1 MLFRITST
9 ALAGSALAFG
19 LALPTLAEELTIDVP
34 VCVLPDLKPRDIVVP
49 TERAVVAEVEPNN
62 TLGTAQVISPFP
74 IPGDMTVNGDNFGEE
89 QDFYSITLQKGD
101 IFGVACLATG
111 ANPNDLDPQ
120 ITIYEPSGAILM
132 VNDDGYGGAPPPSN
146 PLPESVLV
154 TDSNAAFVATTD
166 GAYKILVEPFT
177 GGTPPQTSQ
186 GPYSLVMK
194 RVRNQFEGVPGTKQ
208 ILFLDFNGASINAPA
223 LFGSG
228 NNPANLSGMTSFLGN
243 WGLAPGQESAVI
255 DAIIAEV
262 ETNLAALSFQNPDV
276 DYDIQNSRDDPDP
289 FGGANVSRV
298 IIGGTAAQLGFSTI
312 GIAESIDP
320 GNFDASETAVVLLDS
335 LSSTSPTSGISLN
348 NVPRAGGA
356 TIIDVIGVAV
366 GNLVCHEAGHYLG
379 NWHTTSTNT
388 TRNIMDQ
395 GPSTLTDY
403 YLNIVETGPDQVF
416 GNGDDNLVF
425 FVKDTYAA
433 NERVGEAPNSFEYTN
448 FRTAYAL
455 SAAASTPTGCTGDI
469 SNDGMVN
476 GADLAILLAQWGP
489 NPGSPSDIDMNGVV
503 NGNDLAIF
511 LTLWGP
517 CPP

>member
-9 ALAGSALAFG
+9 ALAGSALALG
-19 LALPTLAEELTIDVP
+19 LAAPTLAEELTIDVP
-34 VCVLPDLKPRDIVVP
+34 VCVLPAPQLHDAVVP
-49 TERAVVAEVEPNN
+49 TERATVAEVEPND
-62 TLGTAQVISPFP
+62 TLGTAQVITPFP

-101 IFGVACLATG
+101 FFGVSCLATG
-111 ANPNDLDPQ
+111 SNPNDLDPQ
-120 ITIYEPSGAILM
+120 ITIYEPSGTILM
-132 VNDDGYGGAPPPSN
+132 VNDDGYAGTPPSN
-146 PLPESVLV
+146 PLPVAVLR
-154 TDSNAAFVATTD
+154 TDSTAAFVATTD

-194 RVRNQFEGVPGTKQ
+194 RIRNPFESVPGTRQ

-228 NNPANLSGMTSFLGN
+228 NNPANLSAMSTFLSN
-243 WGLAPGQESAVI
+243 WGLTPAQESAVI
-255 DAIIAEV
+255 NAIIAEV
-262 ETNLAALSFQNPDV
+262 ETNLAALAFQNPDV
-276 DYDIQNSRDDPDP
+276 DYDVQNSRDDPDP

-298 IIGGTAAQLGFSTI
+298 IIGGTSAQLGFSTI

-320 GNFDASETAVVLLDS
+320 GNFDASETAVVLLGD
-335 LSSTSPTSGISLN
+335 LSSTNPTSGISLN
-348 NVPRAGGA
+348 NVPRTGGA
-356 TIIDVIGVAV
+356 SIIDVIGVAV
-366 GNLVCHEAGHYLG
+366 GNLVCHEVGHYFG
-379 NWHTTSTNT
+379 NWHTTSTNS

-403 YLNIVETGPDQVF
+403 YLNIVETGPDLTF
-416 GNGDDNLVF
+416 GNGDDNPVF

-433 NERVGEAPNSFEYTN
+433 NEGIGAAPNSFEYTN

-455 SAAASTPTGCTGDI
+455 SAAPSNPTGCTGDI
-469 SNDGMVN
+469 SNDGNVD

-489 NPGSPSDIDMNGVV
+489 NPGSPADIDMNGIVD
-503 NGNDLAIF
+503 GADLAIF